1 MSHASIGRGGIAV
14 AAIAVF
20 FTTVAC
26 GTQTKTVEDVQPGAP
41 AVVQQAPFTSADNA
55 ERRGRADFHPAIS
68 ADTAER
74 NGAMQGAK
82 RGPRAEG
89 QSTVPDARI
98 PD

>member
-1 MSHASIGRGGIAV
+1 MSHPSIGRSGIAV

-41 AVVQQAPFTSADNA
+41 AVVQQAPYISADAA
-55 ERRGRADFHPAIS
+55 ERRGRTGYQPPIS
-68 ADTAER
+68 ADAAER
-74 NGAMQGAK
+74 NGAKQDAGI
-82 RGPRAEG
+82 GGHPT
-89 QSTVPDARI
+89 QPDARI

>member
-1 MSHASIGRGGIAV
+1 MSHPSIGRSGIAV

-41 AVVQQAPFTSADNA
+41 AVVQQAPFTSADAA
-55 ERRGRADFHPAIS
+55 ERRGRTGFHPPIS
-68 ADTAER
+68 ADAAER
-74 NGAMQGAK
+74 NGAKQDADNGGHPTM
-82 RGPRAEG
+82 
-89 QSTVPDARI
+89 PDARI

>member
-1 MSHASIGRGGIAV
+1 MTHPSIGRRGIAV

-20 FTTVAC
+20 STTVAC

-55 ERRGRADFHPAIS
+55 ERRGRTDFHPAVS

-74 NGAMQGAK
+74 NGAKQDSGT
-82 RGPRAEG
+82 GGHPT
-89 QSTVPDARI
+89 SPDPRI

>member
-1 MSHASIGRGGIAV
+1 MTHPSIGRSGIAV

-26 GTQTKTVEDVQPGAP
+26 GTQTETVDDVQPGAP
-41 AVVQQAPFTSADNA
+41 AVVKQAPFTSADNA
-55 ERRGRADFHPAIS
+55 ERRGRTDFHPAIS

-74 NGAMQGAK
+74 NGAKQDAGIG
-82 RGPRAEG
+82 RHPT
-89 QSTVPDARI
+89 QPDPRI